1 MDNEGLINKEDYRPL
16 LNYSTNTSCLTST
29 PLYPNWS
36 FAALDTVP
44 DTLVDK
50 VTRTLL
56 NDESD
61 AMKWGAPASHSQ
73 VENLLREVNQHPRQ
87 RQLWQD
93 AKFGLSS
100 TVLLSDYHWVPLSYW
115 FSTKSGLVIWSE
127 DVAIN

>member
-1 MDNEGLINKEDYRPL
+1 
-16 LNYSTNTSCLTST
+16 LTST

-93 AKFGLSS
+93 AKIWAIQHRFIIGLSLGAII
-100 TVLLSDYHWVPLSYW
+100 LLV
-115 FSTKSGLVIWSE
+115 F
-127 DVAIN
+127 